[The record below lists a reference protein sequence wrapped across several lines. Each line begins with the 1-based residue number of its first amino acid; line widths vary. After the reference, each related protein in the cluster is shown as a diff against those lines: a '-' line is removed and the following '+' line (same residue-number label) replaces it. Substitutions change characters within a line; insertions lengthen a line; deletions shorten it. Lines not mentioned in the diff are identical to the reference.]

1 MKKIT
6 ILKDLTIIQAMKKI
20 ATSGSRCLI
29 VADKSN
35 KLLGTLTDG
44 DIRRAILKGKKLSDT
59 ISLIYNSKSNY
70 LVKGK
75 FSLKQAKKILLTK
88 NHILL
93 PVVKEN
99 LKIIDYLNWEKVFGE
114 NKKLKISNNIP
125 LVIMAGGEGKRLRP
139 FTEILPKALIPLGNK
154 TIIERI
160 IDNFCEFGF
169 KNFYISTLYKSQI
182 LKSYFNDIK
191 KNYKLIFLN
200 EKKPQ
205 GTVGGLAAHKKKFD
219 ETIFLSNCDILIS
232 ADYTQMLKFHQNYK
246 NDITII
252 VSTKS
257 YKIPYGVCELDRKGK
272 FTRIFEKPTK
282 FHLINTGLYILNVK
296 VLNLIPKNKFFHMTD
311 LIKVLKN
318 KKKKIG
324 IYPIDE
330 SNWIDVGQ
338 WPEYQENKKKF
349 I

>member
-139 FTEILPKALIPLGNK
+139 FTEILPKASGFVEHDS
-154 TIIERI
+154 TRS
-160 IDNFCEFGF
+160 DN
-169 KNFYISTLYKSQI
+169 
-182 LKSYFNDIK
+182 IK
-191 KNYKLIFLN
+191 KEGRSL
-200 EKKPQ
+200 
-205 GTVGGLAAHKKKFD
+205 V
-219 ETIFLSNCDILIS
+219 
-232 ADYTQMLKFHQNYK
+232 
-246 NDITII
+246 
-252 VSTKS
+252 
-257 YKIPYGVCELDRKGK
+257 
-272 FTRIFEKPTK
+272 
-282 FHLINTGLYILNVK
+282 
-296 VLNLIPKNKFFHMTD
+296 
-311 LIKVLKN
+311 
-318 KKKKIG
+318 
-324 IYPIDE
+324 
-330 SNWIDVGQ
+330 
-338 WPEYQENKKKF
+338 
-349 I
+349 